1 MFYNQGQICSAPSRV
16 ILEKGIKDEFVACLK
31 KECNRYIPHNPY
43 DISSRVGCMVSYE
56 QYEKVQAYIT
66 YANEN
71 GFEVYQEER
80 DPEMLPQ
87 ACCISPTIIFCGA
100 GDDRLVQEEIF
111 GPVVVILEA
120 DSVLDAVK
128 IANDT
133 EYGLAGAVW
142 TDDLNEAYYIS
153 ENVHVGLMHVNSYG
167 EDDNSAPFGGVKQS
181 GIGKDKSI
189 YAFDEYSDRKTIW
202 MKFDRTEIYQ

>member
-1 MFYNQGQICSAPSRV
+1 
-16 ILEKGIKDEFVACLK
+16 
-31 KECNRYIPHNPY
+31 
-43 DISSRVGCMVSYE
+43 
-56 QYEKVQAYIT
+56 
-66 YANEN
+66 
-71 GFEVYQEER
+71 
-80 DPEMLPQ
+80 
-87 ACCISPTIIFCGA
+87 
-100 GDDRLVQEEIF
+100 
-111 GPVVVILEA
+111 VILEA